1 MLILHHSSTLTV
13 AVSLEPAATNP
24 YQISRAARKMPVP
37 RGMQIRCKN
46 RLAVERREGVR
57 YLSRRSEGLEAKDDP
72 LVAIAAMVRFILAAK
87 TEGGT
92 DESMSSDML
101 QLSDFELRPY
111 RSNDS
116 I

>member
-1 MLILHHSSTLTV
+1 LN
-13 AVSLEPAATNP
+13 AG
-24 YQISRAARKMPVP
+24 
-37 RGMQIRCKN
+37 RGCDGAIG
-46 RLAVERREGVR
+46 LGWFD
-57 YLSRRSEGLEAKDDP
+57 LSRRSEGLEAKDDP

-92 DESMSSDML
+92 DESMALKQLLDLFDSDML
-101 QLSDFELRPY
+101 QLFEFELRPY